1 MTPARVVH
9 GTVARRLRF
18 GGAVIGLAVIA
29 LSLVSMLG
37 YRADGRSVHA
47 SSTASTSVRADS
59 VDMTEV
65 EKLEAKKQLN
75 PLKAVV
81 LGAVE
86 GLTEFLPVS
95 STGHLHVAEQLMDVG
110 TTPGSKPAADA
121 YTVIIQLGA
130 IVAVL
135 VVSWRRVLDVLNG
148 LIGRSEVGKKLLL
161 ALIAAFVPAAVVGV
175 LFDSLLE
182 KHLLKTVPIA
192 VAWLA
197 GGAAILVLGAR
208 YRSAKSA
215 GSALESI
222 TTKQSLI
229 IGCAQALALWPGV
242 SRSLVTILAAIL
254 VGLSLS
260 AAVEF
265 SFLLGLLTLSAAAG
279 YKLLSDGG
287 LVFDTYGSTNPLIGM
302 VAAFVFA
309 VIAVRWMITYLHKH
323 DLSVFAWYRIAI
335 GVLTLVLVATP
346 IL

>member
-1 MTPARVVH
+1 MTRASVDRETVV
-9 GTVARRLRF
+9 GYLRRS
-18 GGAVIGLAVIA
+18 GAIFAFAIVGLMTI
-29 LSLVSMLG
+29 SMLG
-37 YRADGRSVHA
+37 YRAQASSVHTARA
-47 SSTASTSVRADS
+47 SAVLVQSEELTAA
-59 VDMTEV
+59 
-65 EKLEAKKQLN
+65 EKIEAKAQLN

-95 STGHLHVAEQLMDVG
+95 STGHLHVSEQLMGVG
-110 TTPGSKPAADA
+110 TTPASKSAAAA

-135 VVSWRRVLDVLNG
+135 VISWRRVLDVLNG

-161 ALIAAFVPAAVVGV
+161 ALIAAFFPAAIVGV

-182 KHLLKTVPIA
+182 KYLLKTVPIA
-192 VAWLA
+192 FAWLA
-197 GGAAILVLGAR
+197 GGIAILVLGAK
-208 YRSAKSA
+208 YRSAKSD
-215 GSALESI
+215 GNALESI
-222 TTKQSLI
+222 TTKQAVI
-229 IGCAQALALWPGV
+229 IGCAQAIALWPGV

-279 YKLLSDGG
+279 YKLLSDGA
-287 LVFDTYGSTNPLIGM
+287 LVFDTYGTTNPIIGM

-309 VIAVRWMITYLHKH
+309 VIAVRWMVAYLNKH

-335 GVLTLVLVATP
+335 GVVTLALVATP
-346 IL
+346 VL